1 MLQLIK
7 RARNPCLVFA
17 PQVSIPEADVS
28 SKLYIRRLTD
38 RTSVEHAWR
47 RPNPFHSFMTADS
60 EEVSG
65 RIARLC
71 EVHAYEKGQKLPRS
85 AALTVSSM
93 SGIPPLKQLY
103 EPCKLD
109 LSSGFVL
116 QNASM
121 TRWCT
126 LRTPA
131 RNLIV
136 RGTFVDFF
144 LSICLKLFS

>member
-1 MLQLIK
+1 LANISRTASYRWFQTHLLQLIK

-28 SKLYIRRLTD
+28 SKLYIRRMTD
-38 RTSVEHAWR
+38 RTSVKHSWR
-47 RPNPFHSFMTADS
+47 RPNSFHSFMTADL

-71 EVHAYEKGQKLPRS
+71 EAHAYEKGQKRPRS

-93 SGIPPLKQLY
+93 SGILSLEQLY
-103 EPCKLD
+103 DGLNHANLTYPVDLFCK
-109 LSSGFVL
+109 
-116 QNASM
+116 M
-121 TRWCT
+121 CRWCT

-131 RNLIV
+131 
-136 RGTFVDFF
+136 
-144 LSICLKLFS
+144 